1 MLGSF
6 TIRENGGM
14 AQAPEDEELEA
25 GCWAEAEIR
34 VASDTRNR
42 TSLSED
48 RAIDIG
54 CAVAIRAEC
63 IQR

>member
-1 MLGSF
+1 MVQ
-6 TIRENGGM
+6 TT
-14 AQAPEDEELEA
+14 EDEELEA
-25 GCWAEAEIR
+25 GCWAEAEIK
-34 VASDTRNR
+34 VARHRRSNR

-48 RAIDIG
+48 KAIDIG